1 MLKRYKVDMNGG
13 RKSPLL
19 YALRR
24 NNEEMVK
31 FILSQVHGY
40 HKDSVIIKKAR
51 ELKIT
56 SSCTFS
62 TISLSS
68 GYDEPLS
75 GSNARKA

>member
-40 HKDSVIIKKAR
+40 HKESVIIKKAR

-62 TISLSS
+62 TKCTKIMLFSS
-68 GYDEPLS
+68 GYDEPL
-75 GSNARKA
+75 